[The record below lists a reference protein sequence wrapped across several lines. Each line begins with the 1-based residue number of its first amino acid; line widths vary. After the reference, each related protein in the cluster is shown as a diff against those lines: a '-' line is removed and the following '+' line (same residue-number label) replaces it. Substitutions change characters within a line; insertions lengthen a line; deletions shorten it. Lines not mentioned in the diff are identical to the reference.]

1 MSHFTLPPV
10 PPSDSTIDSQDKR
23 TERGCQLHD
32 YGECKGAALRQ
43 LTDSFAEF
51 VARNRKIVTPTLT
64 DERDRLGLHLGAWLR
79 MTLMRGSS
87 EA

>member
-1 MSHFTLPPV
+1 VSHFTLPPV

-23 TERGCQLHD
+23 TKRGCQLHD

-51 VARNRKIVTPTLT
+51 VARNRKIVTPALT
-64 DERDRLGLHLGAWLR
+64 AERDRLGMRSDAWRR
-79 MTLMRGSS
+79 MTPMRRSS
-87 EA
+87 VA